1 MSPRSRIVRAITQRD
16 APVDFN
22 TMSRSEVVKEF
33 RRLAVESPKPITAAE
48 LPQGLWYALHR
59 YFGSID
65 DARAAAG
72 VEAPERARRWSKEI
86 VAAEIARLHRRGVR
100 ITDLGLKHEHGAL
113 LGAITEYF
121 GSIGDARR
129 AARVPEP
136 APLPIKNRQRWD
148 EARVVA
154 EIEELHRSGES
165 VANSKVPNP
174 LLKAGKRYFG
184 SWRNAVEA
192 AGLDYVE
199 VRLAHE
205 PYTEEGL
212 IEILRDHARDQPEM
226 LLSDLGY
233 KGFYPSILRLFG
245 TLDAA
250 LERARIKG
258 WPVRERMRALS
269 KSEALAA
276 LRQREKKGLSTA
288 RETVREEQNVL
299 YHSGIIHF
307 GEWDLFCDA
316 AGVDTESHNRR
327 WTVDKLLDALRERDR
342 KGLSL
347 KPEDVKRDDSRLHAS
362 VLAYFGSYV
371 RAVEL
376 VADAPWALT
385 RWTPS
390 LVLARLKE
398 AARGRDRLTAREAG
412 GALANACQKYF
423 GSYSAACRAAGLT
436 AIVGLGGA
444 PKGTKR
450 NSKPRQRTR

>member
-1 MSPRSRIVRAITQRD
+1 MSPRSRYVQTVTQGE
-16 APVDFN
+16 AAEDFN
-22 TMSRSEVVKEF
+22 TMSRANAVKAF
-33 RRLAVESPKPITAAE
+33 RRLAAASSE
-48 LPQGLWYALHR
+48 PLKTTDLPQGLWYALRR

-65 DARAAAG
+65 DARVAAG
-72 VEAPERARRWSKEI
+72 VAGPEHPRRWSKET
-86 VAAEIARLHRRGVR
+86 VAAEIVRLHRKGVR
-100 ITDLGLKHEHGAL
+100 ITNLGLKDEHGAL

-121 GSIGDARR
+121 GSIVVARR

-136 APLPIKNRQRWD
+136 APLLVKKRQRWD
-148 EARVVA
+148 EARVIA

-184 SWRNAVEA
+184 SWKNAIEA
-192 AGLDYVE
+192 AGLNYDE

-205 PYTEEGL
+205 PYTEEDL
-212 IEILRDHARDQPEM
+212 LEILRDLARDQPEM

-233 KGFYPSILRLFG
+233 KGFFPTILRLFG
-245 TLDAA
+245 TLDVA
-250 LERARIKG
+250 LERARVKD
-258 WPVRERMRALS
+258 WPVRERLRALS

-276 LRQREKKGLSTA
+276 LRQRERDGLSTA

-307 GEWDLFCDA
+307 GEWQRFCDA
-316 AGVDTESHNRR
+316 AGVDTDSHNRS
-327 WTVDKLLDALRERDR
+327 WTVDKLLDALRVRDR
-342 KGLSL
+342 RGLSL
-347 KPEDVKRDDSRLHAS
+347 KPEDVKREDSRLHSS

-444 PKGTKR
+444 PKGTR
-450 NSKPRQRTR
+450 RRSKPRRSR